1 MKFNITS
8 FWLHIIAIILMT
20 IDHIVIVFI
29 GNENI
34 LRAIGRPAF
43 PIFAFLLAEGFY
55 KTKNR
60 KNYFVRLLILAIVS
74 EPIFDYVLHQ
84 KIPYW
89 FQQNVIFTFLLAFCA
104 MTLIEKINKDRVKTT
119 IIFFA
124 SMIVGF
130 LTMIDYNYIGIPMVL
145 TFYLFKEK
153 TKLNLIAQISIITIL
168 SLLLGGQ
175 TLFTIEQIKI
185 PDEILSLLA
194 LIPIWLYTG
203 KQGLYNKWV
212 KYFYYAFYP
221 THLAIIY
228 LVSSFF

>member
-20 IDHIVIVFI
+20 IDHIVIIFI

-60 KNYFVRLLILAIVS
+60 KNYFIRLLILAIIS

-130 LTMIDYNYIGIPMVL
+130 LTMIDYNWHSNGPNILSIQR
-145 TFYLFKEK
+145 KNK
-153 TKLNLIAQISIITIL
+153 TKPDSTNKYNNNAIT
-168 SLLLGGQ
+168 
-175 TLFTIEQIKI
+175 TIRRTNAI
-185 PDEILSLLA
+185 
-194 LIPIWLYTG
+194 
-203 KQGLYNKWV
+203 YNRANKD
-212 KYFYYAFYP
+212 AR
-221 THLAIIY
+221 
-228 LVSSFF
+228 

>member
-20 IDHIVIVFI
+20 IDHIVIIFI

-104 MTLIEKINKDRVKTT
+104 MTLIEKINKDRIKTT

-130 LTMIDYNYIGIPMVL
+130 LTMIDYSYIGIPMVL

-175 TLFTIEQIKI
+175 TLFTLGQIKI

-203 KQGLYNKWV
+203 KQGLYNQWI

-221 THLAIIY
+221 AHLAIIY
-228 LVSSFF
+228 LVSRFF